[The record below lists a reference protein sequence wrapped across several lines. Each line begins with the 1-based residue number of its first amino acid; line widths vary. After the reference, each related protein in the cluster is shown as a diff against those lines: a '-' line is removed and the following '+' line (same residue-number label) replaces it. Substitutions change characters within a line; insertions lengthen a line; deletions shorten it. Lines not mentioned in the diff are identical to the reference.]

1 MKYIHNAP
9 CYERPD
15 GKGWERIWF
24 PDGPGEVRLEDVELV
39 EGDGEIYAEEGVR
52 AVWRAFAE
60 TGAFQVGSMPEVA
73 PRREWV
79 GFDF

>member
-1 MKYIHNAP
+1 M
-9 CYERPD
+9 
-15 GKGWERIWF
+15 
-24 PDGPGEVRLEDVELV
+24 EDVELT
-39 EGDGEIYAEEGVR
+39 ENDGKVYADEGVR

-60 TGAFQVGSMPEVA
+60 TGAFQVGNMPKMA